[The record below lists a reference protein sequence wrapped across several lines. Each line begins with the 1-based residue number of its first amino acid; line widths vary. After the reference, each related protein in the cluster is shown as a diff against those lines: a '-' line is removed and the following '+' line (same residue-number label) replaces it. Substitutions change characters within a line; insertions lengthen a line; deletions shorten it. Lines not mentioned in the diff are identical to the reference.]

1 MKKLF
6 MVIPLVLLLCF
17 TFSCQKGEEVTEEVE
32 QSETSLYAL
41 NKGIR
46 IHYEIEGSGP
56 PLVIQH
62 GWSNSIE
69 YWRDFGY
76 AEVLKQDYRLILIDA
91 RGHGKS
97 DIPKDP
103 EAYSTSI
110 MAEDIIAV
118 LDHLNIDKAHFLGYS
133 MGGWI
138 GFDLAELYPERF
150 YSLIIGGADPY
161 PEDLAFARKLVEGEM
176 NIFLDLWDNVSA
188 PFKPETRRRLLE
200 QDPAPLR
207 AIAAKDR
214 PDMTHVL
221 SSMTM
226 PCLVYIGE
234 DDERLEGAKECVS
247 HMPNGTFVSFPGLDH
262 LEAYIRS
269 DLVLPPIIEF
279 LTNAS
284 QRKGQD

>member
-1 MKKLF
+1 MNKAFNILFVCFSVMVLIVGCGKK
-6 MVIPLVLLLCF
+6 
-17 TFSCQKGEEVTEEVE
+17 EEGVVAKPE
-32 QSETSLYAL
+32 QIEAASFAL

-76 AEVLKQDYRLILIDA
+76 TEILKQNYKLILIDA

-103 EAYSTSI
+103 EVYSTSI
-110 MAEDIIAV
+110 MADDIIAV
-118 LDHLNIDKAHFLGYS
+118 LDQLYIDKAHFLGYS

-138 GFDLAELYPERF
+138 GFDLAENYPERF

-161 PEDLAFARKLVEGEM
+161 PEDLSFARKLVEGEM
-176 NIFLDLWDNVSA
+176 SVFLDLWDNVSA
-188 PFKPETRRRLLE
+188 PFKPETRRQLLE
-200 QDPAPLR
+200 QDPVPLR

-214 PDMTHVL
+214 PDMSHVL
-221 SSMTM
+221 SSMTI
-226 PCLVYIGE
+226 PCLVYVGE

-247 HMPNGTFVSFPGLDH
+247 HMPNGFFVSFPGLDH
-262 LEAYIRS
+262 LEVYIRS
-269 DLVLPPIIEF
+269 DLVLPQITKF
-279 LTNAS
+279 LADIS
-284 QRKGQD
+284 Q